1 MHLLHAPSSQGTI
14 TYLKST
20 KIKGFQMSKKTIVVC
35 DHIHQS
41 GLDILANDNEI
52 ELINAA
58 DEPKDKL
65 IAEIIPLADVAIT
78 RSSTDVDDAFLASAQ
93 KITAVVRAGVGVDN
107 VDIPGASKQGIVIM
121 NVPTAN
127 TIAAVE
133 LTLAHML
140 SCVRQFP
147 YAHNNLK
154 LDRVWRRQDW
164 YGTELKD
171 KKLGIIG
178 FGNIGSRVGKRAKAF
193 EMDVI
198 AYDPYID
205 PSKATDLDIGYTKN
219 FEDIL
224 ACDII
229 TIHTPKTEETIGM
242 IGKEEIARMKDGV
255 ILINCARGGLYN
267 EEALLEGLTSGKIA
281 MAGIDV
287 FNKEPATDHPLLD
300 LDNVTVTPHLGANTK
315 ESQRNIA
322 IQAAENAIAAAKGI
336 AYPNALNLPIKEN
349 ELPDFVRPYL
359 ELIQKMGHLSA
370 QVTKSAVKSIKVT
383 AKGPVS
389 DYLASMQTFATVGV
403 LTESLADQV
412 NYVNAEFVAK
422 ERGIE
427 LTNEVKP
434 NTSGFTNKVKIK
446 LTTADSTI
454 TIAGTVFDDAVQRII
469 EIDDYILDVEP
480 KGTMIFF
487 RNTDTPGVIGDV
499 GRILAD
505 NGLNISDFRLGRDN
519 KQQALAVVRV
529 DGLVSKKVLDA
540 LSALDACISV
550 SHATL

>member
-1 MHLLHAPSSQGTI
+1 MRAVVCLPPKKLFNIYKRTE
-14 TYLKST
+14 
-20 KIKGFQMSKKTIVVC
+20 MSKKIIVVC
-35 DHIHQS
+35 DHIHQV
-41 GLDILANDNEI
+41 GLDILANDSEI

-78 RSSTDVDDAFLASAQ
+78 RSSTDVDDAFLAAA
-93 KITAVVRAGVGVDN
+93 KKVTAVVRAGVGVDN
-107 VDIPGASKQGIVIM
+107 VDIPGSSKQGIVIM

-133 LTLAHML
+133 LTMTHML
-140 SCVRQFP
+140 SCVRSFP

-193 EMDVI
+193 EMDVL

-205 PSKATDLDIGYTKN
+205 SSKATDLDIGYTKN

-229 TIHTPKTEETIGM
+229 TIHTPKNTETVGM
-242 IGKEEIARMKDGV
+242 IDTAEIAKMKDGV
-255 ILINCARGGLYN
+255 ILINCARGGLFN
-267 EEALLEGLTSGKIA
+267 EEALLEGLTNGKIA
-281 MAGIDV
+281 KAGIDV

-315 ESQRNIA
+315 ESQKNIA

-336 AYPNALNLPIKEN
+336 SYPNALNLPIKEN

-359 ELIQKMGHLSA
+359 ELIQKIGHLSA
-370 QVTKSAVKSIKVT
+370 QVTKSAVKSIKVM
-383 AKGPVS
+383 AAGPVS
-389 DYLASMQTFATVGV
+389 EHLASMSTFATVGV
-403 LTESLADQV
+403 LTESVGDQV
-412 NYVNAEFVAK
+412 NYVNAEFVAA

-427 LTNEVKP
+427 ITTEKKP
-434 NTSGFTNKVKIK
+434 NNSGFTNKVGIK
-446 LTTADSTI
+446 LTTADGTI
-454 TIAGTVFDDAVQRII
+454 SIAGTVFDDTVQRII
-469 EIDDYILDVEP
+469 EIDDYVLDVEP
-480 KGTMIFF
+480 KGTMVFF
-487 RNTDTPGVIGDV
+487 RNTDTPGVIGNV
-499 GRILAD
+499 GKIMSD
-505 NGLNISDFRLGRDN
+505 NGLNISDFRLGRDS
-519 KQQALAVVRV
+519 KQQALAVVRI
-529 DGLVSKKVLDA
+529 DGHVTKEVIDA
-540 LSALDACISV
+540 LQSLDACISV
-550 SHATL
+550 SYATL

>member
-1 MHLLHAPSSQGTI
+1 
-14 TYLKST
+14 
-20 KIKGFQMSKKTIVVC
+20 MSKKTIVVC
-35 DHIHQS
+35 DHIHQD
-41 GLDILANDNEI
+41 GLDILANDSEI

-58 DEPKDKL
+58 DEPKDVLLEKF
-65 IAEIIPLADVAIT
+65 IPLADVAIT
-78 RSSTDVDDAFLASAQ
+78 RSSTDVDEAFLAKAT
-93 KITAVVRAGVGVDN
+93 KVTAIVRAGVGVDN
-107 VDIPGASKQGIVIM
+107 VDIPGSSKQGIVIM

-133 LTLAHML
+133 LTMTHLL

-205 PSKATDLDIGYTKN
+205 PRKATDMDIEYTKN
-219 FEDIL
+219 FEDII

-229 TIHTPKTEETIGM
+229 TIHTPKNAETVGM
-242 IGKEEIARMKDGV
+242 IGKKEIAQMKDGV

-287 FNKEPATDHPLLD
+287 FNKEPAIDHPLLD
-300 LDNVTVTPHLGANTK
+300 LNNVTVTPHLGANTK

-322 IQAAENAIAAAKGI
+322 VQAAENAIAAAKGI
-336 AYPNALNLPIKEN
+336 SYPNALNLPIREN

-370 QVTKSAVKSIKVT
+370 QITKSAVKSIKVT
-383 AKGPVS
+383 AAGPVA
-389 DYLASMQTFATVGV
+389 DHLESMATFATVGV
-403 LTESLADQV
+403 LTESVGDQI
-412 NYVNAEFVAK
+412 NYVNAEFVAN

-427 LTNEVKP
+427 IAKEAKP
-434 NTSGFTNKVKIK
+434 NNSGYTNKIGVK
-446 LTTADSTI
+446 LTTSEKTI
-454 TIAGTVFDDAVQRII
+454 SIEGTVFDDIEQRII

-480 KGTMIFF
+480 KGRMVFF

-499 GRILAD
+499 GRIMAEH
-505 NGLNISDFRLGRDN
+505 GINISDFRLGRDT
-519 KQQALAVVRV
+519 KKQALAVVRV
-529 DGLVSKKVLDA
+529 DDPVTKEVIDELAA
-540 LSALDACISV
+540 LKACISV

>member
-1 MHLLHAPSSQGTI
+1 
-14 TYLKST
+14 
-20 KIKGFQMSKKTIVVC
+20 MSKKTIVVC

-41 GLDILANDNEI
+41 GLDILTNDSEI
-52 ELINAA
+52 NFINAA

-78 RSSTDVDDAFLASAQ
+78 RSSTDVDDAFLASA
-93 KITAVVRAGVGVDN
+93 KKVTAVVRAGVGVDN
-107 VDIPGASKQGIVIM
+107 VDIPSSSKQGIVIM

-133 LTLAHML
+133 LTMTHLL
-140 SCVRQFP
+140 SCVRKFP

-164 YGTELKD
+164 YGTELKG

-193 EMDVI
+193 EMDVV
-198 AYDPYID
+198 AFDPYID
-205 PSKATDLDIGYTKN
+205 PSKATDLEISYTKA

-229 TIHTPKTEETIGM
+229 TIHTPKNQETIGM
-242 IGKEEIARMKDGV
+242 IGEEEIAKMRDGV
-255 ILINCARGGLYN
+255 ILINCARGGLYD
-267 EEALLEGLTSGKIA
+267 EAALLAGLKSGKIA

-349 ELPDFVRPYL
+349 ELPNFVRPYL

-383 AKGPVS
+383 AEGS
-389 DYLASMQTFATVGV
+389 ISEYIDSMATFTTVGV
-403 LTESLADQV
+403 LTESVGDQV
-412 NYVNAEFVAK
+412 NYVNAEFVAQ

-427 LTNEVKP
+427 ILKEVKP
-434 NTSGFTNKVKIK
+434 NTSGFTNKVTIK
-446 LTTADSTI
+446 LTTAESTI
-454 TIAGTVFDDAVQRII
+454 TLGGTVFDDTVQRII

-480 KGTMIFF
+480 KGSMIFF
-487 RNTDTPGVIGDV
+487 RNTDTPGVIGNV
-499 GRILAD
+499 GRIMAE
-505 NGLNISDFRLGRDN
+505 NSLNIADFRLGRDS
-519 KQQALAVVRV
+519 KKQALAVVHV
-529 DGLVSKKVLDA
+529 DGTISKKLLEELMA
-540 LSALDACISV
+540 LEECLSV
-550 SHATL
+550 SYAIL

>member
-1 MHLLHAPSSQGTI
+1 
-14 TYLKST
+14 
-20 KIKGFQMSKKTIVVC
+20 MSKKTIVVC

-41 GLDILANDNEI
+41 GLDILANDSEI

-58 DEPKDKL
+58 DEPKEKL

-78 RSSTDVDDAFLASAQ
+78 RSSTDVDDAFLASAN
-93 KITAVVRAGVGVDN
+93 KITAIVRAGVGVDN
-107 VDIPGASKQGIVIM
+107 VDIPGSSKQGIVVM

-133 LTLAHML
+133 LTMAHML
-140 SCVRQFP
+140 SCVRKFP

-171 KKLGIIG
+171 KKLGVIG
-178 FGNIGSRVGKRAKAF
+178 FGNIGSRVAKRAKAF
-193 EMDVI
+193 EMDVL
-198 AYDPYID
+198 AYDPYVD
-205 PSKATDLDIGYTKN
+205 ASKASNLDIGYTKN

-242 IGKEEIARMKDGV
+242 INTEEIAKMKEGV

-267 EEALLEGLTSGKIA
+267 EEALLEGLKSGKIA

-322 IQAAENAIAAAKGI
+322 TQAAENAIAAAKGI
-336 AYPNALNLPIKEN
+336 SYPNALNLPIKEN
-349 ELPDFVRPYL
+349 ELPDFARPYL

-370 QVTKSAVKSIKVT
+370 QVTKSAVKSIKIT
-383 AKGPVS
+383 AEGPIS
-389 DYLASMQTFATVGV
+389 DYIESMVTFATVGV

-422 ERGIE
+422 ERGITLE
-427 LTNEVKP
+427 KMTQP
-434 NTSGFTNKVKIK
+434 NTSGFTNKVEIK
-446 LTTADSTI
+446 LTTSESTI
-454 TIAGTVFDDAVQRII
+454 EIAGTVFDDTVQRII

-499 GRILAD
+499 GHILAS
-505 NGLNISDFRLGRDN
+505 NTLNISDFRLGRDN

-529 DGLVSKKVLDA
+529 DGQVSKKVIDELES
-540 LSALDACISV
+540 LEACLNV
-550 SHATL
+550 SYATL

>member
-1 MHLLHAPSSQGTI
+1 
-14 TYLKST
+14 
-20 KIKGFQMSKKTIVVC
+20 MSKKTIVVC

-41 GLDILANDNEI
+41 GLDILSNDPEI
-52 ELINAA
+52 EMINAA

-65 IAEIIPLADVAIT
+65 VEEIIPLADVAIT
-78 RSSTDVDDAFLASAQ
+78 RSSTDVDDKFLKAAQ
-93 KITAVVRAGVGVDN
+93 KMTAIVRAGVGVDN
-107 VDIPGASKQGIVIM
+107 VDIPGASKQGIVVM

-133 LTLAHML
+133 LTMAHML

-193 EMDVI
+193 EMDVVT
-198 AYDPYID
+198 YDPYID
-205 PSKATDLDIGYTKN
+205 PSKATDLDIEYTKN
-219 FEDIL
+219 FDDIL
-224 ACDII
+224 SCDII
-229 TIHTPKTEETIGM
+229 TIHTPKNQETIGM
-242 IGKEEIARMKDGV
+242 IGKDEIAKMKDGV
-255 ILINCARGGLYN
+255 ILINCARGGLYD
-267 EEALLEGLTSGKIA
+267 EEALLEGLKSGKIA

-287 FNKEPATDHPLLD
+287 FSKEPATDHPLLD
-300 LDNVTVTPHLGANTK
+300 LNNVTVTPHLGANTL

-322 IQAAENAIAAAKGI
+322 TQAAENAIAAAKGI

-370 QVTKSAVKSIKVT
+370 QIKKSAVKSIKVI

-389 DYLASMQTFATVGV
+389 DYVESMGTFATVGV
-403 LTESLADQV
+403 LTESLGDQI

-427 LTNEVKP
+427 IAKEVKP
-434 NTSGFTNKVKIK
+434 NTSGFTNKVAVK
-446 LTTADSTI
+446 LTTQDGTI
-454 TIAGTVFDDAVQRII
+454 EIAGTVFDDSVQRII

-480 KGTMIFF
+480 KGTMVFF
-487 RNTDTPGVIGDV
+487 RNTDTPGVIGSV
-499 GRILAD
+499 GHIMAD
-505 NGLNISDFRLGRDN
+505 NGLNISDFRLGRDS

-529 DGLVSKKVLDA
+529 DGQVTKKVLDE
-540 LSALDACISV
+540 LGALDACISV

>member
-1 MHLLHAPSSQGTI
+1 
-14 TYLKST
+14 
-20 KIKGFQMSKKTIVVC
+20 MSKKTIVVC

-41 GLDILANDNEI
+41 GLDILANDNDI

-58 DEPKDKL
+58 DEPKEKL

-78 RSSTDVDDAFLASAQ
+78 RSSTDVDDAFLANA
-93 KITAVVRAGVGVDN
+93 KKVTAVVRAGVGVDN
-107 VDIPGASKQGIVIM
+107 VDIPGCSKQGIVVM

-133 LTLAHML
+133 LTMTHML
-140 SCVRQFP
+140 SCVRTFP

-154 LDRVWRRQDW
+154 QDRIWRRQDW

-198 AYDPYID
+198 TYDPYID
-205 PSKATDLDIGYTKN
+205 SSKATDLDIKYTKN
-219 FEDIL
+219 FDDIL

-229 TIHTPKTEETIGM
+229 TIHTPKTEETVGM
-242 IGKEEIARMKDGV
+242 IGTEEIAKMKNGV
-255 ILINCARGGLYN
+255 ILINCARGGLYD
-267 EEALLEGLTSGKIA
+267 EEALLEGLKSGKIA

-322 IQAAENAIAAAKGI
+322 VQAAENAIAAAKGI

-349 ELPDFVRPYL
+349 ELPDYVRPYL
-359 ELIQKMGHLSA
+359 ELIQKIGHISA
-370 QVTKSAVKSIKVT
+370 QVTKSAIKSIKVT
-383 AKGPVS
+383 AKGEIAEYVES
-389 DYLASMQTFATVGV
+389 LGTFATVGV
-403 LTESLADQV
+403 LTESLSDQV

-427 LTNEVKP
+427 IIKDTKP
-434 NTSGFTNKVKIK
+434 NTSGFTNKVEVK
-446 LTTADSTI
+446 LTTQQGTI
-454 TIAGTVFDDAVQRII
+454 TIGGTVFDGTEQRIV
-469 EIDDYILDVEP
+469 EIDEYILDVEP
-480 KGTMIFF
+480 KGTMVFF

-499 GRILAD
+499 GRIMASH
-505 NGLNISDFRLGRDN
+505 NLNISDFRLGRDK
-519 KQQALAVVRV
+519 KQQALAVVKV
-529 DGLVSKKVLDA
+529 DGQVTKAILDE
-540 LSALDACISV
+540 LSSLEACISV
-550 SHATL
+550 SYASL